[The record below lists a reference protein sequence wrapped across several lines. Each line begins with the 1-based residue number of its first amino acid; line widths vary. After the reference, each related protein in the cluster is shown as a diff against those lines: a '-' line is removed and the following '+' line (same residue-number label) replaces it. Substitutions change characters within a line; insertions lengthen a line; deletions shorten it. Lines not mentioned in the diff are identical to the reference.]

1 MSDPTRAFKQLPY
14 SESGKISGFKI
25 EKDHISISV
34 DYDSGGSQN
43 GSFPIDDKLKQLFK
57 VGNKVKALFDSPD
70 PWRGRHI
77 KGLANNH
84 GQEFIIHPKWYK
96 EYQLKIRKEFEEQQK
111 KYHEKM
117 MAIPIYRYESKYQFP
132 DDIDIHG
139 NTKEDGQGFRN
150 SVHLSVSR
158 GMEFMEGKN
167 LDDFSQREYENIKG
181 ISEDNKNVE
190 QLKDHINKCVMKELG
205 SNWGHSGM
213 SMILAVQHV
222 FKAKELGWDKYIE
235 WIRSWPSKK
244 EKENSK

>member
-1 MSDPTRAFKQLPY
+1 MSDTTRAFKQLPY

-117 MAIPIYRYESKYQFP
+117 MAIPVYRYQSKYQFP
-132 DDIDIHG
+132 DDIDIYG
-139 NTKEDGQGFRN
+139 DKENGEGFRN
-150 SVHLSVSR
+150 SSHLSVSR
-158 GMEFMEGKN
+158 GMEFMEGKD
-167 LDDFSQREYENIKG
+167 LKDFSQREYEDIGG
-181 ISEDNKNVE
+181 ISKDNENMK
-190 QLKDHINKCVMKELG
+190 QLKNHIDKCVMKELG
-205 SNWGHSGM
+205 DNWGHSGA
-213 SMILAVQHV
+213 SMIMVVNHTL
-222 FKAKELGWDKYIE
+222 KAKEWGWDKYIE
-235 WIRSWPSKK
+235 LVRTFASDEARSNKK
-244 EKENSK
+244 